1 MSDIIGQSFGPNL
14 LIMQIL
20 RLYPSQRYTR
30 LHQLQACIM
39 YVFFIILVPT
49 LTIYNYIIQENFD
62 ILQFNYT
69 ATFLAETVSWIAKLL
84 PFITNANRMKKCITY
99 FGTRYFEEML
109 QRYTSAKI
117 MKECISVCRR
127 NSTVFLYG
135 VICGMT
141 SFITKP
147 LFWKGYQLPLDMWLP
162 FDATSGPGIYYTT
175 YSFLAIA
182 ISYCAFAGTLID
194 PLIGGLACH
203 ATGQLKVLKVNL
215 QHLKEYTETEVKQ
228 SDETSDQIMYEKIR
242 QCIDH
247 HNAILIFVKEF
258 ENCFSLVVLSQFT
271 GSMVA
276 ICFCCLQLSMVDLVS
291 MSALSS
297 TIYIFIILG
306 QFFFYCYY
314 GSRLFEENNSLTN
327 GIYMGQWY
335 EYNIKLKKALII
347 LMERS
352 KVPMLITAGKI
363 LPLNLETFTLVI

>member
-1 MSDIIGQSFGPNL
+1 
-14 LIMQIL
+14 
-20 RLYPSQRYTR
+20 
-30 LHQLQACIM
+30 M

-203 ATGQLKVLKVNL
+203 ATGQLKVLKLSKIKTFGYYFIQLVFYFGVIL
-215 QHLKEYTETEVKQ
+215 A
-228 SDETSDQIMYEKIR
+228 QIY
-242 QCIDH
+242 
-247 HNAILIFVKEF
+247 
-258 ENCFSLVVLSQFT
+258 
-271 GSMVA
+271 
-276 ICFCCLQLSMVDLVS
+276 
-291 MSALSS
+291 
-297 TIYIFIILG
+297 
-306 QFFFYCYY
+306 FYCFY
-314 GSRLFEENNSLTN
+314 GSTLFEESSSIINAVYSSK
-327 GIYMGQWY
+327 WY
-335 EYNIKLKKALII
+335 DFDVPCRKALLI
-347 LMERS
+347 LMERAQT
-352 KVPMLITAGKI
+352 PITVAAGKI
-363 LPLNLETFTLVI
+363 MDLSLVTFATILRRSYSLVAVLNNYQ